1 MYGPGGA
8 SIAAFVAVILLVI
21 YVKQVL
27 DKSTGEQASILNC
40 IYCIFY
46 MIVKDVETERAPLLR
61 TESMNSCNNCL
72 QDKSKCLCDF
82 PINLST
88 SSS

>member
-1 MYGPGGA
+1 MYSPGGP
-8 SIAAFVAVILLVI
+8 SVVAFIAVILVVI

-27 DKSTGEQASILNC
+27 DKSSGEPANISNC
-40 IYCIFY
+40 RY
-46 MIVKDVETERAPLLR
+46 MIGNDVETERAPLLR
-61 TESMNSCNNCL
+61 SESTSSCSNCL

-82 PINLST
+82 PINRST